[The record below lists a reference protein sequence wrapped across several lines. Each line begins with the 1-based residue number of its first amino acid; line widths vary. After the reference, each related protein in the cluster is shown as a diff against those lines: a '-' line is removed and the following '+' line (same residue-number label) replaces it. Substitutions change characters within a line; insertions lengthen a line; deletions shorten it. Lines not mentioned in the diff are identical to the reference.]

1 MYHISKD
8 KRSRKSAELIW
19 KGMEQCLQEKSFDK
33 LRISDINQKSYV
45 SRATFYRLFDSL
57 QDVLAYE
64 CDQIYSQLAEAV
76 KHADSFSKQDFFVLL
91 VEKWMA
97 QDVLIKVLVENNM
110 TNVIYDTHMKNRD
123 FMKRIFF
130 KRYYCFRLGVRL
142 SDCIACQYHSR
153 RHGRMVSAW
162 KDRISVGGLSGCA
175 PKHGYHQR
183 TAFLCYIISAA
194 IPDSTAEIT
203 AIPTVP
209 ISHFW
214 HLSLRVIYGLN
225 SSVPGIVHAFV

>member
-64 CDQIYSQLAEAV
+64 CDQIYSQLAETV

-123 FMKRIFF
+123 FMKRIFL
-130 KRYYCFRLGVRL
+130 KDTTVSEWE
-142 SDCIACQYHSR
+142 SDYLIALLANIIPAAMDAWY
-153 RHGRMVSAW
+153 RHGRTESASEVYQAVRRSM
-162 KDRISVGGLSGCA
+162 D
-175 PKHGYHQR
+175 
-183 TAFLCYIISAA
+183 IISAQ
-194 IPDSTAEIT
+194 
-203 AIPTVP
+203 
-209 ISHFW
+209 
-214 HLSLRVIYGLN
+214 L
-225 SSVPGIVHAFV
+225 SSVTL